1 MSQEVDFP
9 EPGVLEEI
17 VEPEL
22 IAKFARQVEEKSFVI
37 VHLVFAEGLD
47 WYAVRVW
54 PTTYLISGTT
64 QHRSRLMHVENISLA
79 PQWTQV
85 PAGKRHSCSLYFEG
99 LPKNVTIFDLAEIIP
114 EPGGFLFKNIMRNKS
129 DVYMIEA

>member
-37 VHLVFAEGLD
+37 VHLVFAAGLD

>member
-1 MSQEVDFP
+1 MSAEIDFP

-22 IAKFARQVEEKSFVI
+22 IAKFARQVEEKAYVI
-37 VHLVFAEGLD
+37 VHLVFKSEMD
-47 WYAVRVW
+47 WYSVRVW

-64 QHRSRLMHVENISLA
+64 QHRSKLMHAENISIA
-79 PQWTQV
+79 PKWTEI
-85 PAGKRHSCSLYFEG
+85 PAGKRHACSLYFEG
-99 LPKNVTIFDLAEIIP
+99 LPRNVTLFDLAEIIP

-129 DVYMIEA
+129 DVYMIEV